1 MSLFSKNI
9 GIDLGTA
16 NTFVYVGGKGI
27 VVNEPTVVAINQKT
41 NSVVAIGAEAK
52 EMIGRTPS
60 YIYVVRP
67 LVNGVISDFEVT
79 AELLK
84 YFLNKVLNPSVTF
97 LTRSRVVV
105 GIPTNLTEVEKKA
118 VKDAVLNAGAKEVYL
133 IEETLAGAI
142 GIRLPIFESSGSMVI
157 DIGGGT
163 SDIAVISLGGIVV
176 GKSINIAGDKFNS
189 DIINYVKDELK
200 LLIGERMAEEI
211 KILVGALGEQ
221 KEIKEG
227 ILRGRDLITG
237 LPKEVVINSN
247 QIEKA
252 MVKSIKILINAIK
265 SILEETPPELV
276 ADIINKGIYLVGG
289 GSLLKGINKI
299 IAGEVQIPV
308 HIAEDP
314 LTAVARGA
322 GAIVEDFKKYKEVLI
337 KLEEE

>member
-1 MSLFSKNI
+1 MFSKNI

-16 NTFVYVGGKGI
+16 NTFVYIGGKGI
-27 VVNEPTVVAINQKT
+27 VIKEPTVVAINQKT
-41 NSVVAIGAEAK
+41 NSIVAIGNEAK
-52 EMIGRTPS
+52 EMIGRTPN

-67 LVNGVISDFEVT
+67 LVNGVVSNFEIT

-84 YFLNKVLNPSVTF
+84 YFLNKVLNPTLSF
-97 LTRSRVVV
+97 LIKSRVVV

-118 VKDAVLNAGAKEVYL
+118 VKDAVRDAGAKEVYL
-133 IEETLAGAI
+133 VEETLAGAI
-142 GIRLPIFESSGSMVI
+142 GIRLPIFESSGSMII

-163 SDIAVISLGGIVV
+163 ADIAVISLGGIVV
-176 GKSINIAGDKFNS
+176 GKSIAIAGDKFNS
-189 DIINYVKDELK
+189 DIMNYAKDELK

-227 ILRGRDLITG
+227 IMRGRDLITG
-237 LPKEVVINSN
+237 LPREVVINSN

-252 MVKSIKILINAIK
+252 LAKSIKILVNSIK

-289 GSLLKGINKI
+289 GSLLKGLDKI
-299 IAGEVQIPV
+299 ISDEVQIPV

-314 LTAVARGA
+314 MTAVVRGA

-337 KLEEE
+337 KLEED